1 MSGMKA
7 STIKLVL
14 NKKINNWLAS
24 IEDRPLLV
32 ERLKKDTIVSGGAI
46 ASMMLGEKI
55 NDYDIYFRTFET
67 AKAVAEYYVEQF
79 NKSVGELEKKGSVAA
94 SCNPEVKVTKITN
107 IKGEEEERIV
117 FYMKS
122 SGVASEGQTMYEYFE
137 SAPEIAADLF
147 VDSLDPN
154 PTDPLET
161 AEQLAE
167 NLKSSKKK
175 YRPVFLTDN
184 AVTLSD
190 KVQLIIRFYGEPD
203 QILRN
208 YDFAHSMCYY
218 DYAKNLLSFDQEA
231 LQCMLSKTLIY
242 KGSLYPIASIFRTRK
257 FIERGWRI
265 TAGQMLKIIWQI
277 SEINLKDPAVLREQ
291 LIGVDQAYMHE
302 LISALQN
309 AEGKVDS
316 AYISKL
322 VDEIFE

>member
-46 ASMMLGEKI
+46 ASMMLGEKV

-79 NKSVGELEKKGSVAA
+79 NKNVGELAMKSGVLA
-94 SCNPEVKVTKITN
+94 SCNPEVKIDKITN
-107 IKGEEEERIV
+107 IKGKEEERIV

-122 SGVASEGQTMYEYFE
+122 SGIAGESQTMYEYFE
-137 SAPEIAADLF
+137 SAPETASDLF
-147 VDSLDPN
+147 MDSLDPN

-167 NLKSSKKK
+167 KLKVSKKK
-175 YRPVFLTDN
+175 YRPVFITDN

-190 KVQLIIRFYGEPD
+190 KVQLIVRFYGQPY

-218 DYAKNLLSFDQEA
+218 DYAEHSLVFDQKA
-231 LQCMLSKTLIY
+231 LECMLSKTLLY
-242 KGSLYPIASIFRTRK
+242 KGSLYPIASVFRTRK

-277 SEINLKDPAVLREQ
+277 SEINLKDPAVLKEQ
-291 LIGVDQAYMHE
+291 LIGVDQAYMHQ
-302 LISALQN
+302 LIAALQN
-309 AEGKVDS
+309 VEGKVDS
-316 AYISKL
+316 TYIAKL

>member
-1 MSGMKA
+1 MSGLKS

-14 NKKINNWLAS
+14 HKKINNWLAS
-24 IEDRPLLV
+24 IDNPELVKLLQ
-32 ERLKKDTIVSGGAI
+32 KDTIISGGAI
-46 ASMMLGEKI
+46 ASMLLGEKV

-67 AKAVAEYYVEQF
+67 AKAVAEFYCDKF
-79 NKSVGELEKKGSVAA
+79 NALNSDLKKGAVSS
-94 SCNPEVKVTKITN
+94 SCNPEVRITDIVN
-107 IKGEEEERIV
+107 IKGETERRIV

-122 SGVASEGQTMYEYFE
+122 SGVASESQTVYEYFE
-137 SAPEIAADLF
+137 LQPEIAADMF
-147 VDSLDPN
+147 ADSIN
-154 PTDPLET
+154 PTPSDPLT
-161 AEQLAE
+161 AAESIAE
-167 NLKSSKKK
+167 NLKPTKQK
-175 YRPVFLTDN
+175 YRPVFITDN

-190 KVQLIIRFYGEPD
+190 KVQLIIRFYGEPQ

-218 DYAKNLLSFDQEA
+218 DYSKASLVFDSEA
-231 LQCMLSKTLIY
+231 LECMLSKTLVY

-277 SEINLKDPAVLREQ
+277 SEINLKDPTTLREQ
-291 LIGVDQAYMHE
+291 LIGVDQAYMHQ
-302 LISALQN
+302 LIAALQN
-309 AEGKVDS
+309 ADGKVDS